1 MTVYTNIFKTMCMK
15 IPSLIEFSLDIFIE
29 LFKHMKMIGKAD
41 TEIVYKAGS
50 QVDGF

>member
-1 MTVYTNIFKTMCMK
+1 MK
-15 IPSLIEFSLDIFIE
+15 IPSLIEFGLEIFIE